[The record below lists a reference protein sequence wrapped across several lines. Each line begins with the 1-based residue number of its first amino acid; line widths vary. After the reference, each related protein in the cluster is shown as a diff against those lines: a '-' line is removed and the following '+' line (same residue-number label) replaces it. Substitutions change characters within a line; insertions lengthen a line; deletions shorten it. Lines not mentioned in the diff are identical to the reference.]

1 MWNSIAKL
9 YSIFANRPFE
19 ESCSSSPSGFSETSD
34 RLITVHLPPQRLLN
48 NPLISIV
55 THVKRGRERGVFNH
69 HLLEW
74 GTLSSYKKK
83 TDRLINRSKERE
95 KTQAAKYQTESRK
108 GRREKKKKVKKEF
121 SNTVG
126 KLFFFPRVFELYKRD
141 ADTDR
146 APIFNLA
153 RCTHT
158 HTHTRI
164 HKRTVELVRRYS
176 SMKIETRRANF
187 LTRENYPRETSY

>member
-108 GRREKKKKVKKEF
+108 GRREKKKKRSKKSSRIPLENSSFSPAF
-121 SNTVG
+121 SNYT
-126 KLFFFPRVFELYKRD
+126 KEMP
-141 ADTDR
+141 T
-146 APIFNLA
+146 PIVHRFLISHGA
-153 RCTHT
+153 HTHT
-158 HTHTRI
+158 HTHGSINARWSSFAAI
-164 HKRTVELVRRYS
+164 HRWK
-176 SMKIETRRANF
+176 
-187 LTRENYPRETSY
+187 